1 MAQTVVKE
9 TAGLKS
15 LWQKYNLIFHALI
28 MFFVM
33 TGIGSLNPT
42 GSITPLGMKLLGIFI
57 ALLYG
62 WTACGLFWPSLM
74 GIIALPFTGLYDSLG
89 QYLAISFGNETLVFI
104 LFLFAFTAVIDEV
117 GLIEYIANLLISFPL
132 LNNRPWLFSFV
143 FLIAAYIC
151 SAFINM
157 FAAIIVFW
165 GILYIVAKRFGF
177 ERYDKYPTLMI
188 IGVILASTVGGCVMP
203 YKPVPLIVLRA
214 YSQVS
219 GLTMDFLQY
228 ITFSL
233 PTTFMIMVFYL
244 LICRFVFRPE
254 LKQLKQIN
262 VDFVDKSA
270 LILSLKQKVA
280 LGFLFVFIFM
290 MIAPSLLPETFFLTI
305 IINKL
310 GIAGCVMLLV
320 IVMCLLRFDGQPM
333 MDFRKMAAQGINW
346 DMYVTMCFVIPFA
359 GIFTSDPTG
368 IKPFMVEL
376 VRPVLSGLSPTV
388 FIIITM
394 FLATL
399 ITNLANNMVV
409 AAVFATMIFTLGSGL
424 GLSILPLIAV
434 LILCA
439 NLSILTPAASP
450 LAAMMFANT
459 QWCRAK
465 DLYKYCAVTVAIAF
479 VLTMAFGLF
488 WANIIY

>member
-1 MAQTVVKE
+1 MTTTITTK
-9 TAGLKS
+9 TMPS
-15 LWQKYNLIFHALI
+15 LWQKYHLWFHALI
-28 MFFVM
+28 MLAIIV
-33 TGIGSLNPT
+33 GIGSLTPS
-42 GSITPLGMKLLGIFI
+42 GSLTPLGMKLMGIFA

-62 WTACGLFWPSLM
+62 WTACGLFWPSLL
-74 GIIALPFTGLYDSLG
+74 GILALPFTGLYDSLG
-89 QYLAISFGNETLVFI
+89 QYLAVSFGNETLVFL
-104 LFLFAFTAVIDEV
+104 LFLSAFTAVIDEV
-117 GLIEYIANLLISFPL
+117 GLIDYIANLLISFKF
-132 LNNRPWLFSFV
+132 LNNKPWLFSFV

-165 GILYIVAKRFGF
+165 GILYIIAKRFGF

-188 IGVILASTVGGCVMP
+188 IGVILASTIGGCVMP

-214 YSQVS
+214 YSQIS
-219 GLTMDFLQY
+219 GSSMDFLQY

-254 LKQLKQIN
+254 LKALKQIN
-262 VDFVDKSA
+262 VDFVDKNA

-280 LGFLFVFIFM
+280 LLFLFAFIFM
-290 MIAPSLLPETFFLTI
+290 MIAPSLLPKTFFLAI
-305 IINKL
+305 FINKL

-320 IVMCLLRFDGQPM
+320 ILMCLLRFDGQPM
-333 MDFRKMAAQGINW
+333 MDFHKMAARGINW

-359 GIFTSDPTG
+359 GIFTSDATG
-368 IKPFMVEL
+368 IKPFIVEL
-376 VRPVLSGLSPTV
+376 VKPILSGLSPTV
-388 FIIITM
+388 FIILTM
-394 FLATL
+394 LLATL
-399 ITNLANNMVV
+399 ITNVANNMVV
-409 AAVFATMIFTLGSGL
+409 AAVFATMIFTLGTDL

-439 NLSILTPAASP
+439 NLAILTPAASP

-459 QWCRAK
+459 EWCRSK
-465 DLYKYCAVTVAIAF
+465 DLYKYCAITIVIAF
-479 VLTMAFGLF
+479 VLTMAFGMF